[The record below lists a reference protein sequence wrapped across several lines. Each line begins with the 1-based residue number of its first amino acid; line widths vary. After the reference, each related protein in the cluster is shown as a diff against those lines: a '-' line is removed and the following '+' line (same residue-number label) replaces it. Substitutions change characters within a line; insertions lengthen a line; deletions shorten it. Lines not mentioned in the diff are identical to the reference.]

1 MWAEGRR
8 ERESGVVTWSR
19 GQGARPP
26 QVGARAAAL
35 ILGRPD
41 PWRVRE
47 TRGRDRC
54 HFLEAACRVANQ
66 GVGATGRLCR
76 VTRAVGVRDYRCVS
90 PCRITPLG

>member
-1 MWAEGRR
+1 MWAEGRG

-41 PWRVRE
+41 PWRAAGDTRE
-47 TRGRDRC
+47 GSVLPSGGGLPRGEPEGGGDR
-54 HFLEAACRVANQ
+54 AA
-66 GVGATGRLCR
+66 
-76 VTRAVGVRDYRCVS
+76 
-90 PCRITPLG
+90 